1 MPQPMAARTM
11 RKAIAASTMPS
22 TLPPTSTSESS
33 PASPPAVAARPVR
46 GPQDRVYRPPAKRAG
61 RPAPAIR
68 PNTTIF
74 HRALRLIQDIV
85 LATSLRRCAPLG
97 RDGLGRL
104 GRGHAAGPLRV
115 DVVVVHLGG
124 AGPVVDEPGQRGEED
139 EVNHDPEDAADPVR
153 DGLGRG
159 AEERRRA

>member
-22 TLPPTSTSESS
+22 TLPPTSASEAPPPS
-33 PASPPAVAARPVR
+33 APAVATLPVR
-46 GPQDRVYRPPAKRAG
+46 GPQDSVYRPPANRAG

-85 LATSLRRCAPLG
+85 LSTSLRRCAPLG

-124 AGPVVDEPGQRGEED
+124 AGPVEDEPGQRGQQD
-139 EVNHDPEDAADPVR
+139 QVDHDPEGAADAVR
-153 DGLGRG
+153 QGLRPG
-159 AEERRRA
+159 ADDR